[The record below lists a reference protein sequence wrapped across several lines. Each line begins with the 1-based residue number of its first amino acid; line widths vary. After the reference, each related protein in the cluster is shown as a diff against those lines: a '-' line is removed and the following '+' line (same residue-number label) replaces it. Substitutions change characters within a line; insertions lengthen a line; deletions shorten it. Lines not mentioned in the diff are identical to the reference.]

1 MAQIQNLVLTDR
13 ETTPVAHTFTPR
25 DVTGNVGTVQESTG
39 VKVGDKTYS
48 ISVRK
53 TPSGIYKVVVKFVV
67 PVVVTETI
75 NGVSVP
81 KVART
86 SYVTTECSF
95 DKESTVQER
104 KNVIGMFADSLGA
117 SQVIVNDALV
127 NLNPVY

>member
-1 MAQIQNLVLTDR
+1 MASIQNLVLTDR
-13 ETTPVAHTFTPR
+13 ETTPVDHTFTPR
-25 DVTGNVGTVQESTG
+25 EVMGNVGTVQESTG

-53 TPSGIYKVVVKFVV
+53 TPSGVYKAVLKLVV

-86 SYVTTECSF
+86 SYVSCEWSF

-104 KNVIGMFADSLGA
+104 KNVVGMFADSLDA
-117 SQVIVNDALV
+117 SQTIVNDALV

>member
-1 MAQIQNLVLTDR
+1 MANIQNLVLADR
-13 ETTPVAHTFTPR
+13 ETTPVNHTFTPR
-25 DVTGNVGTVQESTG
+25 DASGNIGIVQESTG
-39 VKVGDKTYS
+39 VKIGDKTYS

-53 TPSGIYKVVVKFVV
+53 TPSGLWKVTLKFVV

-86 SYVTTECSF
+86 SYVSCEWSF

-104 KNVIGMFADSLGA
+104 KNVVGMFADSLDA
-117 SQVIVNDALV
+117 SQTIVNDALV